1 MLFNKNDNGSQEL
14 HDLTGSYYAN
24 NNFSRI
30 SGEIELAKEEVT
42 KIIGNAIMEKVEDAY
57 ATPSSD
63 KAVYVSLVPYVQL
76 PVAILATLS
85 MYQKNDV
92 SHENDGRKIKISTE
106 TEKLPWEWQLKRDDE
121 IQLNQFYKAVD
132 RLIGKLDSLNPTE
145 WKDSESK
152 KAAKSL
158 LIANTEQ
165 FDNCFPIER
174 SGRMFMLL
182 LPFLK
187 EVQRRIIKP
196 ALGSDFPTLLSGT
209 GLTDKQKELIEYV
222 RPPMALFAM
231 ALAIRRLPIGLIPS
245 GVVRNYVSSS
255 GTMTSSQPA
264 SVSDVKALAGW
275 MEDDARQLLDEMK
288 RFRTDAIAETS
299 LLPENSIDNKFF
311 RV

>member
-42 KIIGNAIMEKVEDAY
+42 KIIGNSIMEKVEDAY
-57 ATPSSD
+57 ATPGSD

-121 IQLNQFYKAVD
+121 IQLNQYYKAVD

-165 FDNCFPIER
+165 YDNCFPIER

-255 GTMTSSQPA
+255 GTMNSSQPA